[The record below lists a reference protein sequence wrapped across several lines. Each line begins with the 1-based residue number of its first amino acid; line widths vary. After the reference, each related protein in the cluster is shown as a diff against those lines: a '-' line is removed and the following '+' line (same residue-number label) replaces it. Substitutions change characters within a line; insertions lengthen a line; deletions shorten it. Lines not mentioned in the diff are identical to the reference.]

1 MAEEPPAA
9 DGNEEG
15 DDEGEDESP
24 GLFLHTV
31 DQVHAEERGDERG
44 EHHDDGDRCQRTND
58 VVHVVVDDRLI
69 GVHRRLQDVGV
80 DISGLAGLCH
90 LDIDVF
96 YQVGVQLV
104 DL

>member
-44 EHHDDGDRCQRTND
+44 EHHDDG
-58 VVHVVVDDRLI
+58 H
-69 GVHRRLQDVGV
+69 
-80 DISGLAGLCH
+80 
-90 LDIDVF
+90 
-96 YQVGVQLV
+96 
-104 DL
+104 